1 MMPNNMIEP
10 NLIQFFTVGNNSHIS
25 FWSFAYKGKESQ
37 LINQPIA
44 LPEDAQKMN
53 FTCGTWNK
61 TDDSNRMLML
71 GTADGAIIIYNP
83 IQ

>member
-1 MMPNNMIEP
+1 
-10 NLIQFFTVGNNSHIS
+10 
-25 FWSFAYKGKESQ
+25 
-37 LINQPIA
+37 
-44 LPEDAQKMN
+44 MN